1 MEECRLCDE
10 APSSGFIERRS
21 GVDRRRKRVG
31 VLRRVFIPGHR
42 EALRRR
48 EDRRRVHLFDV
59 YNPKIFYAVTIILLL
74 SVIDAFLTLWLLGEG
89 ATELNPVMA
98 YFLLFGP
105 VIFMIAKYALTS
117 ASVVIVVVL
126 NYVCIQH
133 IRFPLGRLLN
143 YFAGCFATVVAWE
156 LFLIFRSLP

>member
-1 MEECRLCDE
+1 MR
-10 APSSGFIERRS
+10 P
-21 GVDRRRKRVG
+21 
-31 VLRRVFIPGHR
+31 
-42 EALRRR
+42 RR
-48 EDRRRVHLFDV
+48 EDRRRIHLFDV

-133 IRFPLGRLLN
+133 IRFP
-143 YFAGCFATVVAWE
+143 
-156 LFLIFRSLP
+156 